1 MLRIH
6 GDRISLLAAL
16 TAHWADQQLQLPQ
29 ALRPAVGTIN
39 HPQIEAQALSR
50 EITKLASRNV
60 RHETESLQNPSPPP
74 GAEATAAGR
83 LPLGV

>member
-29 ALRPAVGTIN
+29 ALRPVVVPIP
-39 HPQIEAQALSR
+39 HR
-50 EITKLASRNV
+50 
-60 RHETESLQNPSPPP
+60 P
-74 GAEATAAGR
+74 GSKR
-83 LPLGV
+83 

>member
-29 ALRPAVGTIN
+29 ALRPTVVGPI
-39 HPQIEAQALSR
+39 PR
-50 EITKLASRNV
+50 R
-60 RHETESLQNPSPPP
+60 P
-74 GAEATAAGR
+74 GSKR
-83 LPLGV
+83 